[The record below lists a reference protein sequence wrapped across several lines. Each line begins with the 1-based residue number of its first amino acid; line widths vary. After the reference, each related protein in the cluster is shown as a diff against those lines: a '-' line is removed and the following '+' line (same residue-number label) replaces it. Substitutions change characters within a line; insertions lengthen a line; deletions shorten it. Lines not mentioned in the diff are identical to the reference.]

1 MLLAKIYRTN
11 AYVGDFYGAETRVKD
26 FFEFPYLLARMKG
39 TFWTKADKKMDDVN
53 RLTASHFLAYFSSF
67 SPCLFSLI
75 FRSIVLSLLGMI
87 CHASVVTFT
96 TMPVKLGA
104 FSRNACPLIS
114 ANLCQVDR
122 AEDEITPY
130 NYVPVHL
137 QANTERIGSVRFVWL
152 FN

>member
-1 MLLAKIYRTN
+1 MLA
-11 AYVGDFYGAETRVKD
+11 DFYGAETRVKD
-26 FFEFPYLLARMKG
+26 FFEFPYLLARMNG

-53 RLTASHFLAYFSSF
+53 RLTASHFLAYFSSV
-67 SPCLFSLI
+67 SSCLFSFNI
-75 FRSIVLSLLGMI
+75 SFDRSIVLSLLGMI

-96 TMPVKLGA
+96 AMPAKLGA
-104 FSRNACPLIS
+104 FSRNACPFIS

-137 QANTERIGSVRFVWL
+137 QANTERIGSVRFVCL
-152 FN
+152 IDK